1 MNHLIKS
8 PCSSNVIIYIAPE
21 IIVLDCYC
29 FILFP
34 QCHITVSL
42 SVVSI
47 ARVNRTLSIL
57 LRMEILKA
65 FILLACSVY
74 ATCAEES
81 SACAAV
87 ATEETNLYGTLS
99 VLTDQQPNGTVLL
112 RMTPNFDMN
121 ISVVWK
127 YAFKYDSVASARTV
141 TPNNTNFRLYENG
154 ALYLMLINASID
166 YNETYF
172 WVEQSDRRI
181 VMSPFIQLILKGK
194 CKTNTNKDADHTLFP
209 LVLSSTIGI
218 CVVFFLFIGTL
229 IFFISAIM
237 KTAYVDDQGVTV
249 VFGAHGR

>member
-1 MNHLIKS
+1 
-8 PCSSNVIIYIAPE
+8 
-21 IIVLDCYC
+21 
-29 FILFP
+29 
-34 QCHITVSL
+34 
-42 SVVSI
+42 
-47 ARVNRTLSIL
+47 
-57 LRMEILKA
+57 MEILKA

-172 WVEQSDRRI
+172 WVNVKPIPTKMQI
-181 VMSPFIQLILKGK
+181 IL
-194 CKTNTNKDADHTLFP
+194 CFLSFYHRP
-209 LVLSSTIGI
+209 LE
-218 CVVFFLFIGTL
+218 
-229 IFFISAIM
+229 SALCS
-237 KTAYVDDQGVTV
+237 
-249 VFGAHGR
+249 FSL